1 MKAHIIV
8 GKKQIV
14 VAALVLLLG
23 AAVYLNWQ
31 MTEVPAVPDE
41 AVDAQF
47 GELLPE
53 SQETAG
59 EAEGQDQPQKGEAET
74 KVLGEAAFVNAE
86 VLSGDAYFASA
97 RLARSKARD
106 EAIETISAVLNDDAL
121 SEADKQAASSKA
133 VSITDVIE
141 AESRIENLIKAKGFA
156 DCMVY
161 ITDSG
166 ASVVVKS
173 DGLTQDQAT
182 QIKNIVVS
190 EGDIRGENISITEIK

>member
-8 GKKQIV
+8 GKRQIII
-14 VAALVLLLG
+14 AALVLILG

-31 MTEVPAVPDE
+31 MTDVPAVPDE
-41 AVDAQF
+41 AVDA
-47 GELLPE
+47 ELDPYL
-53 SQETAG
+53 T
-59 EAEGQDQPQKGEAET
+59 DIAET
-74 KVLGEAAFVNAE
+74 GSEAAIEEGGSDGPEVKVLGEAAFVNAE

-106 EAIETISAVLNDDAL
+106 EAIETISAILNDDAL

-133 VSITDVIE
+133 MSLTDVIE

-161 ITDSG
+161 LTDSG

-190 EGDIRGENISITEIK
+190 EGDIRGENISVTEIK

>member
-8 GKKQIV
+8 GKKQIII
-14 VAALVLLLG
+14 AALVLLLG

-31 MTEVPAVPDE
+31 MTEIPAVPDA
-41 AVDAQF
+41 AVDA
-47 GELLPE
+47 ELSGLLAE
-53 SQETAG
+53 TQETAG
-59 EAEGQDQPQKGEAET
+59 EAQNQPQENETET

-86 VLSGDAYFASA
+86 MLSSDAYFASA

-133 VSITDVIE
+133 VSLTDVIE

-161 ITDSG
+161 ITDGG